1 MKKFLFMALLLCMT
15 SLSANS
21 QDVYKEILRLSNKN
35 VKDPS
40 KSTQVKK
47 INLFKVDALNYM
59 AMKTKEVMPD
69 STVTILD
76 YQAFALYEFVNLY
89 MSKIGKIDKKKEKEK
104 ILNIFKIASI
114 NNPRFFDM
122 DKSLVL
128 SYYNNDNYLTQFS
141 LDTDWV
147 KAIAEARK
155 VLRQYDM

>member
-15 SLSANS
+15 SLNANS

>member
-147 KAIAEARK
+147 SYSRSKKSA
-155 VLRQYDM
+155 

>member
-89 MSKIGKIDKKKEKEK
+89 MSKIGKIDKKKE
-104 ILNIFKIASI
+104 N
-114 NNPRFFDM
+114 RYRM
-122 DKSLVL
+122 
-128 SYYNNDNYLTQFS
+128 
-141 LDTDWV
+141 
-147 KAIAEARK
+147 
-155 VLRQYDM
+155 

>member
-35 VKDPS
+35 VKGPS
-40 KSTQVKK
+40 KSTQGKK

>member
-1 MKKFLFMALLLCMT
+1 MTKFL
-15 SLSANS
+15 
-21 QDVYKEILRLSNKN
+21 
-35 VKDPS
+35 
-40 KSTQVKK
+40 
-47 INLFKVDALNYM
+47 
-59 AMKTKEVMPD
+59 
-69 STVTILD
+69 
-76 YQAFALYEFVNLY
+76 FVNLY